1 MFRTILLATGG
12 SRDAEPALSAAA
24 DLAKRCHATL
34 HLVMA
39 YDLPV
44 ELLYMVPTGSVL
56 DEMLDSSEAAALAA
70 LGAGRSEAVSL
81 GATVGGVYA
90 ERGEVGNVVHDVA
103 ESISADLIVI
113 GGRELGAMH
122 RLFTGSVSEA
132 VLHKACCPVLIVHGP
147 EPSWPPAQMVI
158 GFDELP
164 AAKRAARLAS
174 TIASLYPEVTMT
186 LVEVLPDSLVNPNPL
201 LRNSYR
207 VVAEHARLD
216 REARDIENVAE
227 FSPTTALAVG
237 DAGDVLLARGGTLPL
252 PNLIVIGS
260 RRLGELRRLIFGGV
274 STKIHHA
281 GHSPLLIVPE
291 AASHRAE

>member
-12 SRDAEPALSAAA
+12 SRDAEPALLAAA
-24 DLAKRCHATL
+24 DLAKRSRATL

-39 YDLPV
+39 YDLPP
-44 ELLYMVPTGSVL
+44 ELLYMVPAGAVL
-56 DEMLDSSEAAALAA
+56 GEMLDSSEAAARAA
-70 LGAGRSEAVSL
+70 LGAGRSEAASL

-90 ERGEVGNVVHDVA
+90 ERGEVGNVVRDVA

-113 GGRELGAMH
+113 GGRELGALH

-132 VLHKACCPVLIVHGP
+132 VLHKAYCPVLIVHGP

-158 GFDELP
+158 GFDESP

-174 TIASLYPEVTMT
+174 TIAHLYPEVTTT
-186 LVEVLPDSLVNPNPL
+186 LIEVLPDSLLNPNPL
-201 LRNSYR
+201 LRNPYR
-207 VVAEHARLD
+207 VVAEHRRLD
-216 REARDIENVAE
+216 RVASDIDDVADR
-227 FSPTTALAVG
+227 SPATSLAVG
-237 DAGDVLLARGGTLPL
+237 DAGDVLLARGDAVPL

-260 RRLGELRRLIFGGV
+260 RRLGEVRRLIFGSV

-291 AASHRAE
+291 AASH